1 MKGNFRLLAQLTRHI
16 VSGNKN
22 LPRWFSPMRSSIAEI
37 HRTLYS
43 VQVKPLTNLLR
54 NQWDVQCLFCSSDI
68 LQSEIHV
75 TRQCTAKC
83 HKPLGVLRCSVMHN
97 VPYNTIWNL
106 LYNAICNVLYCYAIH
121 GNQSIQF
128 WWRPGDHLEKLSTH
142 CMFNICIAFLYISIA
157 FVLHFIFLYHIC
169 IKFVYICITFVLH
182 LYTYTWIY
190 KHMFLIL

>member
-22 LPRWFSPMRSSIAEI
+22 LPRWFSPMRSSIAET
-37 HRTLYS
+37 HSTVS
-43 VQVKPLTNLLR
+43 KWNLWQTFLR
-54 NQWDVQCLFCSSDI
+54 NQWDVQCLYCSSDI

-75 TRQCTAKC
+75 TRQCTANC
-83 HKPLGVLRCSVMHN
+83 HKLLGVLRCSVMHN

-106 LYNAICNVLYCYAIH
+106 LHNAICNAFYNTSCYAIH

-142 CMFNICIAFLYISIA
+142 WMYICIAFLYISIA
-157 FVLHFIFLYHIC
+157 LY
-169 IKFVYICITFVLH
+169 YILYFCITFVLH
-182 LYTYTWIY
+182 LYTCTWIY
-190 KHMFLIL
+190 KHMLLIL

>member
-1 MKGNFRLLAQLTRHI
+1 MTCCERQLQTSCPIDSTHCQWQQKLAALIFTNALLHCREPPYTVQ
-16 VSGNKN
+16 SKWN
-22 LPRWFSPMRSSIAEI
+22 LWQTF
-37 HRTLYS
+37 
-43 VQVKPLTNLLR
+43 LR

-68 LQSEIHV
+68 LQSVIHV

-83 HKPLGVLRCSVMHN
+83 HKLLGVLQCSVMHN

-106 LYNAICNVLYCYAIH
+106 LYNAICNVFYNTLCYAIH

-142 CMFNICIAFLYISIA
+142 CMYICIAFLYISIA

-169 IKFVYICITFVLH
+169 IAFVYICITFGHTDL
-182 LYTYTWIY
+182 
-190 KHMFLIL
+190 